1 MSGPTLREGRV
12 LRCVLHV
19 HWHGL
24 VVPVLRIWNAPMPW
38 LHDIDP
44 VAFEIGPLTMRWY
57 GLMYLAGYVIG
68 LALGWKRLREGRLP
82 VSSAAYLDLIFLA
95 MLGVILGARIGH
107 ALFYAWPLTSSD
119 PLSVL
124 RIWEGGM
131 SFHGGALGVLLAVA
145 WWSRAH
151 RIAFGDSIDFLVP
164 LTAPG
169 IACGR
174 LGNFINGELW
184 GRRSDEPWAMI
195 FPKSLEL
202 QGWSP
207 GKIHEL
213 YEQGLLN
220 AQARHPS
227 QLYEMLLE
235 GILLFAIVWTY
246 SRVPRPR
253 WAVAGLFALL
263 YGVFRVA
270 LEFVREPEPGTQP
283 LAFGWV
289 TKGQLLSF
297 PMIVLGIFLLWIALR
312 AARTRSALA

>member
-1 MSGPTLREGRV
+1 
-12 LRCVLHV
+12 
-19 HWHGL
+19 
-24 VVPVLRIWNAPMPW
+24 MPW

-44 VAFEIGPLTMRWY
+44 VAFELGPLTMRWY
-57 GLMYLAGYVIG
+57 GLMYLAGYVAG
-68 LALGWKRLREGRLP
+68 LVLGWRRLREGRLP
-82 VSSAAYLDLIFLA
+82 VSTAAYLDLIFLA

-107 ALFYAWPLTSSD
+107 ALFYAWPQTISD

-145 WWSRAH
+145 WWSRTH
-151 RIAFGDSIDFLVP
+151 RIAFGDTIDFLVP

-184 GRRSDEPWAMI
+184 GRYSDVPWAMI
-195 FPKSLEL
+195 FPKSLEG

-207 GKIHEL
+207 GKIREL
-213 YEQGLLN
+213 YEQGLLG

-235 GILLFAIVWTY
+235 GVLLFAIVWTW

-270 LEFVREPEPGTQP
+270 LEFVRDLEPGAKP

-289 TKGQLLSF
+289 TKGQALSF
-297 PMIVLGIFLLWIALR
+297 PMIVLGIFLLWL
-312 AARTRSALA
+312 ARRCSHARSTPA